1 MNTRPNGVIEIK
13 KSELERMESAMEE
26 GGACQNA
33 VREIADSIPSDYSIE
48 EIVNYA
54 TIQAAKVFMYDSN
67 YEKSSMEEA
76 VREKRGGCYHYARL
90 LKSVLTEVGIESEFI
105 IGYADHS
112 DISNVWLKIR
122 DEDQNRWIYREP
134 TRTLDELKE
143 QDMAGIDGSLK
154 SKLSKTVR
162 NRWKY
167 KNLGYTHDQKGRL
180 SYREAASPFR
190 IQRLVV
196 PFSWNLEA

>member
-1 MNTRPNGVIEIK
+1 MIKHKIKLDRRSQWNQRIEPRKRVI
-13 KSELERMESAMEE
+13 R
-26 GGACQNA
+26 
-33 VREIADSIPSDYSIE
+33 
-48 EIVNYA
+48 
-54 TIQAAKVFMYDSN
+54 
-67 YEKSSMEEA
+67 
-76 VREKRGGCYHYARL
+76 
-90 LKSVLTEVGIESEFI
+90 
-105 IGYADHS
+105 
-112 DISNVWLKIR
+112 
-122 DEDQNRWIYREP
+122 NRWYDPFYGYPISDQKRAASM
-134 TRTLDELKE
+134 LDELKE